1 MRLKLLTFLLL
12 IFFFDFSFSQEN
24 SFKTIEQHYIDYFSL
39 NHETIYTQLNKTK
52 YLSSEE
58 LWFKSYIYNTKTQ
71 KPYLTTTNVY
81 VSIYNDSGEL
91 IEKKL
96 FYAEDGMTYGNLDL
110 SEYYPGFYYIKVST
124 NYMRN
129 FNAPHFSLQEFEI
142 VGNGDGQFLTQVVDK
157 KYDFQLLPESG
168 HLLNNTIN
176 TIGFKILDQE
186 GNGVKIEFGKVYDG
200 KKNVVTTFNSNKLG
214 MGKFSLLVDSA
225 EDYIVEIQLNDGSII
240 TEPIPKPEQLG
251 VIMNIN
257 NLNPET
263 LFVSLTTN
271 ASTLPSISDKTY
283 YLVIHRDG
291 LLKKIDVNFDANK
304 LQYIIPIPKEELL
317 KGMNILSVFNDQNKP
332 ILERLVYNYA
342 TSLHNTIDI
351 HSIEKGLDS
360 TTIKLKTNLKDT
372 IQKNISISVLPESTK
387 SYATHENILTRFLLK
402 PYIKGEVENPSF
414 YFKNYD
420 RKKAIDLDLLLLTQG
435 WSSYSWNSIFNTT
448 MKALYHF
455 EAGMQIKGKVN
466 NSNNYNKKEDII
478 LYSKASELMLTTEL
492 DTDNYFSFENVFI
505 FANTSLFFS
514 QRDKKGNISKPTVYV
529 NIYPNLEVDKLD
541 SKYLL
546 NSDFT
551 YDRTVFNESFSID
564 NTTMLDTVYLEK
576 TVENKPRNIINRGAF
591 NSKKINITERYAPF
605 AVVTDVI
612 RDNGFDVVNTGL
624 AVQILSRRT
633 TGFAGRA
640 APNIF
645 VDNRPLSD
653 LELINLTY
661 LTLDQVDEIYISQ
674 TPSAGLGKTGGNINI
689 FTSKG
694 FGSDVQKLSFSENI
708 VGFGFTL
715 PDKYYA
721 PYYNKS
727 HYLTYSE
734 YGVLNWLPN
743 LDMSESGIFE
753 FKIPNYTYEGITLF
767 IEGMAEDGSLIS
779 KIETIELK

>member
-214 MGKFSLLVDSA
+214 MGKFSLLVHSA

>member
-1 MRLKLLTFLLL
+1 MRLKTLTFLLV
-12 IFFFDFSFSQEN
+12 IFFFNFSFSQTN
-24 SFKTIEQHYIDYFSL
+24 SFKTVEEHYSDYFSL

-81 VSIYNDSGEL
+81 VSIYNDVGEL
-91 IEKKL
+91 IDKKL

-129 FNAPHFSLQEFEI
+129 FNVPHFSLQVFEI
-142 VGNGDGQFLTQVVDK
+142 VGNGNGQYLTHVVDK

-168 HLLNNTIN
+168 HLLSNTIN

-186 GNGVKIEFGKVYDG
+186 GNGIKIESGKVYDS
-200 KKNVVTTFNSNKLG
+200 KKNVVTTFNSNNLG
-214 MGKFSLLVDSA
+214 MGKLSLFVDSA
-225 EDYIVEIQLNDGSII
+225 EDYIVEIQLNDGSTIK
-240 TEPIPKPEQLG
+240 EPLPKPEQLG

-271 ASTLPSISDKTY
+271 VSTLPSISNKTY

-291 LLKKIDVNFDANK
+291 LLKKIDVNFNANK
-304 LQYIIPIPKEELL
+304 LRYIIPIPKEELL
-317 KGMNILSVFNDQNKP
+317 KGMNILTVFNDQNKP
-332 ILERLVYNYA
+332 ILERLVYNYSA
-342 TSLHNTIDI
+342 SLHNTIDI
-351 HSIEKGLDS
+351 QTIEKGLDS

-402 PYIKGEVENPSF
+402 PYIKGEVENPSY

-435 WSSYSWNSIFNTT
+435 WSSYSWNSILFTT
-448 MKALYHF
+448 MKAVHHF

-478 LYSKASELMLTTEL
+478 LYSKESELMLTTEL
-492 DTDNYFSFENVFI
+492 DKDNYFSFDNVFLI
-505 FANTSLFFS
+505 DSTSLFFS
-514 QRDKKGNISKPTVYV
+514 QRDKKGNISKPVVYI
-529 NIYPNLEVDKLD
+529 NIYPNLVPDKLE
-541 SKYLL
+541 SKYLKNL
-546 NSDFT
+546 DYK
-551 YDRTVFNESFSID
+551 YDQTIFNESFSVD
-564 NTTMLDTVYLEK
+564 NTTVLDTVFLEK
-576 TVENKPRNIINRGAF
+576 TLENKPQNIINRGAL
-591 NSKKINITERYAPF
+591 NSQKINIKERYAPF

-640 APNIF
+640 EPNIF

-653 LELINLTY
+653 LEIINLTY

-674 TPSAGLGKTGGNINI
+674 TPAAGLGKFGGNINI
-689 FTSKG
+689 FTTKG
-694 FGSDVQKLSFSENI
+694 FGSDVQKLSFSENT

-715 PDKYYA
+715 PDQYYA
-721 PYYNKS
+721 PYYNDS
-727 HYLTYSE
+727 HHLTYSE
-734 YGVLNWLPN
+734 YAVLNWLPN
-743 LDMSESGIFE
+743 LNMSESGIFE
-753 FKIPNYTYEGITLF
+753 FKVPNYTYEGITLF

>member
-129 FNAPHFSLQEFEI
+129 FNAPHFNLQEFEI

-214 MGKFSLLVDSA
+214 MGKFSLLVHSA

>member
-1 MRLKLLTFLLL
+1 
-12 IFFFDFSFSQEN
+12 
-24 SFKTIEQHYIDYFSL
+24 
-39 NHETIYTQLNKTK
+39 
-52 YLSSEE
+52 LSSEE

-96 FYAEDGMTYGNLDL
+96 FYAENGITYGNLDL
-110 SEYYPGFYYIKVST
+110 SEYFPGFYYIKIST

-186 GNGVKIEFGKVYDG
+186 GNGVKIESGKVYDG

-214 MGKFSLLVDSA
+214 MGKFSLLVDSV
-225 EDYIVEIQLNDGSII
+225 EDYLVEIQLNDGSII
-240 TEPIPKPEQLG
+240 EEPILKPEQLG

-271 ASTLPSISDKTY
+271 ASTLPRISDKTY

-291 LLKKIDVNFDANK
+291 LLKKIDLNFDANK

-317 KGMNILSVFNDQNKP
+317 KGMNILTVFNDQNKP
-332 ILERLVYNYA
+332 ILERLVYNYS

-351 HSIEKGLDS
+351 QSIEKGLDS
-360 TTIKLKTNLKDT
+360 TTIQLKTNLKDT

-387 SYATHENILTRFLLK
+387 SYTSKENILTRFLLK

-435 WSSYSWNSIFNTT
+435 WSSYSWNSIFNNTV
-448 MKALYHF
+448 KALYPF

-466 NSNNYNKKEDII
+466 KTNSYDKKQDIV
-478 LYSKASELMLTTEL
+478 LYSKESELILTTEL
-492 DTDNYFSFENVFI
+492 DDDNYFSFDNVFLVDS
-505 FANTSLFFS
+505 TSLFFS
-514 QRDKKGNISKPTVYV
+514 QRDKKGNVSKPIVYI
-529 NIYPNLEVDKLD
+529 NIYPNLVEDKLK
-541 SKYLL
+541 SKNL
-546 NSDFT
+546 NNVDFK
-551 YDRTVFNESFSID
+551 YDKTIFNETFSFD
-564 NTTMLDTVYLEK
+564 NTTVLDTVVIKTTLEDK
-576 TVENKPRNIINRGAF
+576 PKNKINRGAF
-591 NSKKINITERYAPF
+591 NAKKINIRERYPPV

-645 VDNRPLSD
+645 VDNRPLSGF
-653 LELINLTY
+653 ELINLTY

-743 LDMSESGIFE
+743 LYMSEAGVFE
-753 FKIPNYTYEGITLF
+753 FKIPNYTYEGIRLF